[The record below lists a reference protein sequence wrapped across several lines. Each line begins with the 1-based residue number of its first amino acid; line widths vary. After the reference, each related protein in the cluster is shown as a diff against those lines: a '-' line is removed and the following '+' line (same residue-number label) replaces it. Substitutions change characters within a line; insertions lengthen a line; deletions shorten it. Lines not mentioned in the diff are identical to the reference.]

1 MKIFNSV
8 EIMVRSIEKDKDN
21 GKSFVKREIKYQLIN
36 DNEKIKEIIKNLIEI
51 KGVIVTE
58 KEEEMDLMETLD
70 DLFNF

>member
-36 DNEKIKEIIKNLIEI
+36 DNEKIKEIIKKLIEI